1 MSAPPPPTKPRLELV
16 ISGEHGTE
24 SVPPPPSEREP
35 TGRIVRAGEDEIARG
50 SAEERAS
57 AEGGARASGKK
68 TIDRERLQSDVHSRV
83 ATSVLSAKVF
93 GPAEVRMIRSLA
105 RTVGLTG
112 LFSVAI
118 GSIVIAQITMGRVNV
133 IAVVAGV
140 LVGAI
145 GLWSLLGG
153 YHLNRIGAARTGQG
167 TREDAAHLVAAF
179 GNLRSIFLLKAIG
192 LFLVLA
198 LSCFAFS
205 VVASLL
211 ALL

>member
-1 MSAPPPPTKPRLELV
+1 VSGAPPPTEPKPRLELV
-16 ISGEHGTE
+16 ITSDHGIE
-24 SVPPPPSEREP
+24 SVPPPPGDREP
-35 TGRIVRAGEDEIARG
+35 TGKIASVRPPAPTPVAS
-50 SAEERAS
+50 SAIETAPEREKPPS
-57 AEGGARASGKK
+57 
-68 TIDRERLQSDVHSRV
+68 TVHDRV
-83 ATSVLSAKVF
+83 ATSVLGATPFGEREAK
-93 GPAEVRMIRSLA
+93 MIRSLA
-105 RTVGLTG
+105 RTAGLTG

-118 GSIVIAQITMGRVNV
+118 GSIVIAQIAYGRINV

-145 GLWSLLGG
+145 GFWSLLAG
-153 YHLNRIGAARTGQG
+153 YHFQRVGKSG
-167 TREDAAHLVAAF
+167 REDAAQLVASF